1 MSVIES
7 LRNILCKDSS
17 IIVNKAR
24 LSYIERLFPEFKDYI
39 IIYKKGKKLCNRD
52 VSDVELNDYDT
63 EVTGNP
69 LEYSFGD
76 DKFINSTLIIERYWY
91 QEEESYI
98 PLSRLE
104 ACTILNTC
112 LKYLDNDNVIPIFIL
127 CDGKDH
133 NKTAILGSIVQKNW
147 LNTIEVTN
155 SETQGLDIVK
165 NSCSELLLKHLKLSF
180 SQPCDVSVSTLST
193 YHLFGFRHE
202 TLELPES
209 EESCFEGSITLN
221 IMANSILFDPP
232 TRSSKN
238 NLVLEIITGRND
250 SALVNLWHQLLL
262 LNQYLT
268 ILDTYKEMNAKSYD
282 NSNSLQ
288 YPNDFINPCVKDQD
302 KIIENMNLLLI
313 NDYSYRKSSYN
324 KIEEIY
330 LENNENNIKLQQYIK
345 AVSFRPNIDFTDL
358 MWELLMCIPKYTQM
372 TECMHKIFQEIL
384 TGEYQPQLNVTNNTK
399 LAKILPE
406 LSHQKTVTHLL
417 VGCLP
422 LETLVDIGFEKVSN
436 DYKYILMNAGF
447 ITFDDI
453 QKKFEKQPEKFDSRF
468 YRKKLINMIQMHICL
483 EFMLLLQ
490 KHINCSTDVLQSS
503 LEYVL
508 KEITSIEFSIETLQ
522 DLCKNKVYTL
532 TIPAPNILINEL
544 NKGIPATWRVNL
556 VSESELSKVR
566 TITYFSDMP
575 IFPPNMYY
583 ADHINKLS
591 ELFYITTAV
600 ISSTKG
606 NHM

>member
-1 MSVIES
+1 MSIIES
-7 LRNILCKDSS
+7 LRNILSKDSS
-17 IIVNKAR
+17 IIVNRAR

-39 IIYKKGKKLCNRD
+39 IIYKKGKKCFNRD
-52 VSDVELNDYDT
+52 VSDVESDDYDI

-76 DKFINSTLIIERYWY
+76 KFINSTLVIERYWY
-91 QEEESYI
+91 QEEELYI
-98 PLSRLE
+98 PLNRIE

-112 LKYLDNDNVIPIFIL
+112 LKYLDNNNVIPIFIL

-133 NKTAILGSIVQKNW
+133 NKTAILGTIVQKNW

-155 SETQGLDIVK
+155 NEMQALDTVK
-165 NSCSELLLKHLKLSF
+165 NDCSKLLSKHLKLSF
-180 SQPCDVSVSTLST
+180 SQPCNILVSTLST
-193 YHLFGFRHE
+193 YHLFGFSHK
-202 TLELPES
+202 TLELPET

-238 NLVLEIITGRND
+238 SFVLEIITGRND

-262 LNQYLT
+262 LNQYLM

-282 NSNSLQ
+282 KSNSLQ
-288 YPNDFINPCVKDQD
+288 YPNDFINPCAKDQD
-302 KIIENMNLLLI
+302 KIMKNVNLLLI
-313 NDYSYRKSSYN
+313 NDYSYRKSYYN
-324 KIEEIY
+324 KIEKIY
-330 LENNENNIKLQQYIK
+330 IENDENNIKLKQYIE
-345 AVSFRPNIDFTDL
+345 AACFRPNIDFTDL
-358 MWELLMCIPKYTQM
+358 MWEVLMCIPNYTQM

-399 LAKILPE
+399 FAKILPE

-417 VGCLP
+417 LGCLP
-422 LETLVDIGFEKVSN
+422 LETLIDIGFEKVSS
-436 DYKYILMNAGF
+436 DYKYILMNTGF

-453 QKKFEKQPEKFDSRF
+453 QKKFGKQPEKFDSNF
-468 YRKKLINMIQMHICL
+468 YRKKLINMIQIHICL

-490 KHINCSTDVLQSS
+490 KHINCPTDVLQSS

-508 KEITSIEFSIETLQ
+508 KEIASIEFSIEALK
-522 DLCKNKVYTL
+522 DLPKNKVYTL

-556 VSESELSKVR
+556 ISESELSKTK

-583 ADHINKLS
+583 TEHINKVNES
-591 ELFYITTAV
+591 FHVTTAV
-600 ISSTKG
+600 ISSTVST
-606 NHM
+606 HT

>member
-1 MSVIES
+1 MTVIES
-7 LRNILCKDSS
+7 LRSILCKDSS
-17 IIVNKAR
+17 IIVNRAR
-24 LSYIERLFPEFKDYI
+24 LSYIERLFPEFKDYV
-39 IIYKKGKKLCNRD
+39 IIYKKGKKRFNRD
-52 VSDVELNDYDT
+52 VSDVESNDYDI

-98 PLSRLE
+98 PLSRIE

-112 LKYLDNDNVIPIFIL
+112 LKYLDTDNVIPIFIL
-127 CDGKDH
+127 CDGKDY
-133 NKTAILGSIVQKNW
+133 NKTAILGTIVQKNW

-155 SETQGLDIVK
+155 NEIQALDIVK
-165 NSCSELLLKHLKLSF
+165 NDCSQLLLNHHKLSF
-180 SQPCDVSVSTLST
+180 SQPSNVSVSTLST

-238 NLVLEIITGRND
+238 SLVLEIITGRNN
-250 SALVNLWHQLLL
+250 SALANLWHQLLL
-262 LNQYLT
+262 LNQYLM
-268 ILDTYKEMNAKSYD
+268 ILDTYKEMNAKSND
-282 NSNSLQ
+282 KSNSLQ
-288 YPNDFINPCVKDQD
+288 YPSDFINPCVKDQD
-302 KIIENMNLLLI
+302 KIMENVNLLLI
-313 NDYSYRKSSYN
+313 NDYSYRKSCYN

-330 LENNENNIKLQQYIK
+330 IENDENNIKLKQCIE
-345 AVSFRPNIDFTDL
+345 AAFFRPNIDFTDL
-358 MWELLMCIPKYTQM
+358 MWELLMCIPNYTQI

-399 LAKILPE
+399 FAKILPE

-453 QKKFEKQPEKFDSRF
+453 QTKFQKQSEKFDSNF
-468 YRKKLINMIQMHICL
+468 YRKKLINMIQIHICL

-490 KHINCSTDVLQSS
+490 KHINCPTDVLQSS

-508 KEITSIEFSIETLQ
+508 KEIAFIEFSIEALK
-522 DLCKNKVYTL
+522 DLHKNKVYTL
-532 TIPAPNILINEL
+532 TIPAPNILINEV

-556 VSESELSKVR
+556 VSESELSKTK

-583 ADHINKLS
+583 TEHINKVNES
-591 ELFYITTAV
+591 FHITTAV
-600 ISSTKG
+600 ISSTMG
-606 NHM
+606 THM

>member
-17 IIVNKAR
+17 IIVNRAR
-24 LSYIERLFPEFKDYI
+24 LSYIERLFPEFKDYV

-76 DKFINSTLIIERYWY
+76 DKFINSTLIIEKYWY

-202 TLELPES
+202 TLELPEC

-417 VGCLP
+417 IGCLP

-436 DYKYILMNAGF
+436 DYKYILMNSGF

-508 KEITSIEFSIETLQ
+508 KEITSIEFSIKALQ

-583 ADHINKLS
+583 AEHINKLS
-591 ELFYITTAV
+591 ELFHITTAV
-600 ISSTKG
+600 ISSTKS
-606 NHM
+606 NHV

>member
-17 IIVNKAR
+17 IIVNRAR
-24 LSYIERLFPEFKDYI
+24 LSYIERLFPEFKDYV

-76 DKFINSTLIIERYWY
+76 DKFINSTLIIEKYWY

-202 TLELPES
+202 TLELPEC

-384 TGEYQPQLNVTNNTK
+384 TG
-399 LAKILPE
+399 
-406 LSHQKTVTHLL
+406 
-417 VGCLP
+417 
-422 LETLVDIGFEKVSN
+422 
-436 DYKYILMNAGF
+436 F

-508 KEITSIEFSIETLQ
+508 KEITSIEFSIKALQ

-583 ADHINKLS
+583 AEHINKLS
-591 ELFYITTAV
+591 ELFHITTAV
-600 ISSTKG
+600 ISSTKS
-606 NHM
+606 NHV